1 MGCGLPFLGAL
12 IGFILFNIP
21 GAILGGLLGYYFSG
35 QKIEREYYSSDRYQQ
50 DSQGY
55 YRRKSGG
62 YGTAVKQQ
70 EFFVQLFSLLAAFA
84 RADGPI
90 TGEEREIVKKIVRR
104 DLRMGTGAARQALAY
119 FDRVGQNSQVFS
131 QTAEKLASL
140 VAFNPGILGTVYQML
155 LRLGE
160 ANQGMSQQQ
169 EDLLEEAEVIFRL
182 DQSYSSSYSG
192 SYTGSYS
199 GNYSGG
205 AQGRQSGSYSGG
217 AQGSR
222 GYDNYGPGQQAPVRK
237 LKQAYE
243 TLGLSSKA
251 SKSEIKKRYR
261 ELVKK
266 YHPDRIIAKDLPEEF
281 VKTAQKKFAEI
292 QSAYETIME
301 QYS

>member
-21 GAILGGLLGYYFSG
+21 GAILGGLLGYYLSD
-35 QKIEREYYSSDRYQQ
+35 QKIERRYYSSDGYQQ
-50 DSQGY
+50 DNQGY
-55 YRRKSGG
+55 YRRQSGG

-119 FDRVGQNSQVFS
+119 FARAGQNPQVFS

-169 EDLLEEAEVIFRL
+169 QDLLEEAEVIFRL

-192 SYTGSYS
+192 
-199 GNYSGG
+199 NYSGG
-205 AQGRQSGSYSGG
+205 AQGNWSGSYSGG
-217 AQGSR
+217 AQGSQ
-222 GYDNYGPGQQAPVRK
+222 GYGNYGPGQQAPARK
-237 LKQAYE
+237 LKQAYK
-243 TLGLSSKA
+243 TLGLSSQA

-301 QYS
+301 QHS

>member
-1 MGCGLPFLGAL
+1 LGCGLPFLGAL

-35 QKIEREYYSSDRYQQ
+35 QKIEREYYSGRYQQ
-50 DSQGY
+50 DDRSY
-55 YRRKSGG
+55 YRSQSGG
-62 YGTAVKQQ
+62 YGTALKQQ

-84 RADGPI
+84 RADGQI
-90 TGEEREIVKKIVRR
+90 TREEREIVSKIVRR

-119 FDRVGQNSQVFS
+119 FDREGQNPQVFS

-155 LRLGE
+155 LRLAE

-192 SYTGSYS
+192 SYSGSYSDSYSDSYS
-199 GNYSGG
+199 GNYSGNYSDG
-205 AQGRQSGSYSGG
+205 AQS
-217 AQGSR
+217 SR
-222 GYDNYGPGQQAPVRK
+222 GYGSYGTAQQASARK

-243 TLGLSSKA
+243 TLGLSSQA

-301 QYS
+301 QYG